1 MVARPGGWKRSPLVP
16 DLVIIRMKLPQ
27 ILNGNRVLKRLDF
40 ELLQTKYKTH
50 RRLQVFANKGTVC
63 VGCGV
68 EGVHLLSS
76 VNPTGGHHVDLYTA
90 NFVLM
95 TVDHILP
102 KSRGGANELA
112 NYQPMCQHC
121 NGRKGNK
128 LESIAK
134 VQDGRP

>member
-1 MVARPGGWKRSPLVP
+1 MWPGAWRKSPLVL
-16 DLVIIRMKLPQ
+16 DLVLIFMKLPP

-63 VGCGV
+63 VRCGV

-76 VNPTGGHHVDLYTA
+76 VNPSGGHHVDLYTA

-121 NGRKGNK
+121 NGRKGNT
-128 LESIAK
+128 LETTNSK
-134 VQDGRP
+134 PDSRP